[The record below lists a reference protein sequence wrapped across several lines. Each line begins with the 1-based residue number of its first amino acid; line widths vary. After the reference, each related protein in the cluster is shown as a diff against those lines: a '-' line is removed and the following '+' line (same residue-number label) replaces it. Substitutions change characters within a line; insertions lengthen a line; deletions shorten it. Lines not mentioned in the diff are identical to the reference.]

1 LDEASRRPSLFT
13 GPLRAAAPAL
23 AGLAALAAATAA
35 VGQPAPARD
44 GEPISP
50 LPLTVAVDPARAALG
65 ARLFNETQLS
75 RNGRQ
80 SCASCHPL
88 DRGGVDGLARA
99 PSASP
104 AAVLRNTPTVFNSGF
119 NLSFNW
125 DGSARTLEEQADGVI
140 RSPAQFAN
148 DWPTVLGRLRADAG
162 YAAAF
167 KAAYPDGLT
176 QRNVLDALGTY
187 QRSLVTPNGRFDKFL
202 RGGRDALTS
211 REQEGWRLFKAIGCV
226 ACHQGMN
233 VGGNLYEKFGVFR
246 DTKPGRRQGEAPD
259 LGRFAI
265 TGQEADREVFRVP
278 SLRNVALTPPYF
290 HDGRAATL
298 ADAVRTMGKVQLN
311 RDLQPGEIDAIV
323 QFLGTLTGEYGG
335 RPLSVAASVSAPVPA
350 SASAPAPA
358 STGRAAP

>member
-1 LDEASRRPSLFT
+1 LAEARRRSLRPDL
-13 GPLRAAAPAL
+13 GRAAAL
-23 AGLAALAAATAA
+23 VAGLLALALAAPVRAD
-35 VGQPAPARD
+35 PAPAHD
-44 GEPISP
+44 EEPISP
-50 LPLTVAVDPARAALG
+50 LPLSVAVDPARAALG
-65 ARLFNETQLS
+65 ARLFDDTRLS

-99 PSASP
+99 PSASR
-104 AAVLRNTPTVFNSGF
+104 ADVLRNTPTVFNVGF

-148 DWPTVLGRLRADAG
+148 DWPTVLARLRADAG

-167 KAAYPDGLT
+167 KAAYPDGLG
-176 QRNVLDALGTY
+176 QKNVLDALAAY
-187 QRSLVTPNGRFDKFL
+187 QRSLVTPNSRFDKYL
-202 RGGRDALTS
+202 RGQRDALTAG
-211 REQEGWRLFKAIGCV
+211 EQQGWQLFKAFGCV

-246 DTKPGRRQGEAPD
+246 DTKPDRRPGEAPD
-259 LGRFAI
+259 LGRYAI
-265 TGQEADREVFRVP
+265 TKDERDREVFRVP

-298 ADAVRTMGKVQLN
+298 TDAIRTMGQVQLH
-311 RDLQPGEIDAIV
+311 RDLKPAEIEQIA
-323 QFLGTLTGEYGG
+323 QFLRTLTGEFQG
-335 RPLSVAASVSAPVPA
+335 RPLTA
-350 SASAPAPA
+350 
-358 STGRAAP
+358 AAPRQPPQP